1 MSGKVIL
8 NYDNLNLDGRYPDA
22 IIQKFDPG
30 ASHARYYMADTVH
43 MKRRPDMKWEDMYS
57 LAKASA
63 PLMEKLVIEDL
74 PVHNWSHD
82 GKEGVFTA
90 ANLPK
95 TVYAM

>member
-43 MKRRPDMKWEDMYS
+43 MKRRPDMKWEDMYEM
-57 LAKASA
+57 AKKAA
-63 PLMEKLVIEDL
+63 PLMEKLVVEEL
-74 PVHNWSHD
+74 PVHNPAHD

-90 ANLPK
+90 QSFPK
-95 TVYAM
+95 PVYAM